1 MVRTVRTNIAE
12 LRFSG
17 NDTANDDSSCAIR
30 KIYFNHK
37 YMSDSYQY
45 FLQSI
50 DSLQMEYYI
59 ILYKNACLNTVQ
71 KSRQYLMLNASTKF
85 QPNSI

>member
-1 MVRTVRTNIAE
+1 
-12 LRFSG
+12 
-17 NDTANDDSSCAIR
+17 
-30 KIYFNHK
+30 
-37 YMSDSYQY
+37 MSDSYQY

-71 KSRQYLMLNASTKF
+71 KSRQYSMLNASTKF